1 MLEIKVHLN
10 SPVEKILDFKCCH
23 MLDQNL
29 EILIRNRGQETVRVP
44 GTCELVGPLGR
55 LRLDCLYPP
64 GGHVIPPGDIV
75 AFYGSFPESLF
86 DPYES
91 VVFRDAEGRE
101 HSASLRPDP

>member
-1 MLEIKVHLN
+1 MLEIRVNLN

-29 EILIRNRGQETVRVP
+29 EILIRNRGRDTVRLSSS
-44 GTCELVGPLGR
+44 CELVGPSGR

-64 GGHVIPPGDIV
+64 GGHAIPPGEIV

-101 HSASLRPDP
+101 HRAPLRPDS